1 MKKLLKVIINLI
13 LVAVIAYCGYN
24 IYIKLK
30 DYKQAEIIY
39 NEIKEKKKEDLSN
52 INEDFRFW
60 LEVDNTNI
68 DYPVVQ
74 GNDNSF
80 YLKKDIYKNY
90 LGSGSIFMDSR
101 NNFETDENTII
112 YGHNMKNKTMFNN
125 LEKFKEEEFFNAN
138 NKIRIFDKDKE
149 YVYEVFSA
157 YYVDPNYNY
166 IIPNFSNKEEY
177 NSYLKDI
184 KNKSLFKSNIY
195 VNSNDKIIT
204 LSTCSYE
211 KKDTRTVVHGKLI
224 KIK

>member
-74 GNDNSF
+74 GSDNSF

-184 KNKSLFKSNIY
+184 KNKSLFKSNID

-211 KKDTRTVVHGKLI
+211 KKETRTVVHGKLI